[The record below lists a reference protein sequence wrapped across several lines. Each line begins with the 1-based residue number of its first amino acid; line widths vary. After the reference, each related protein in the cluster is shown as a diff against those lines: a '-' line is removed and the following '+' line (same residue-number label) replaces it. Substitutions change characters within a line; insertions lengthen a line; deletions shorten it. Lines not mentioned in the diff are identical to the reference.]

1 MGPFIAVIAAIMLL
15 GAAAATAAADKIS
28 GGEPNRLYACP
39 SGLDQDPNLVNDRL
53 VLTCTSRDKM
63 YDGYVV
69 RIDADGNF
77 SYPSVAVLTPSDKLQ
92 VIKYEP
98 GFRVLRIMNRGQAL
112 SRICA
117 KLLSPGQPKKFHS
130 VCAQL

>member
-1 MGPFIAVIAAIMLL
+1 MGPFITSLAAIMLF
-15 GAAAATAAADKIS
+15 GVAAATTVAGKIS
-28 GGEPNRLYACP
+28 SAEPNRLYACP
-39 SGLDQDPNLVNDRL
+39 SNLDQDPNLVNDRL
-53 VLTCTSRDKM
+53 VLTCTRREKL

-69 RIDADGNF
+69 RVDADGNF
-77 SYPSVAVLTPSDKLQ
+77 TYPSAAVLTSSGKLQ

-98 GFRVLRIMNRGQAL
+98 GFRVLKIMNRSQGL

-117 KLLSPGQPKKFHS
+117 KQLLGSPKKFHP